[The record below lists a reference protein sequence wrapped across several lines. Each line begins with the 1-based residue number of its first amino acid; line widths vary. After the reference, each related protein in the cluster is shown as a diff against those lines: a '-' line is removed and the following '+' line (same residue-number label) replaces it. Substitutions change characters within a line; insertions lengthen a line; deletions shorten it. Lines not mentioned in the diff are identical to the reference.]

1 MINGFYLQ
9 DLLNK
14 ARLLSNIAKYS
25 KIRKSKMNYQPPVY
39 LTPHL
44 YMTNEEVA
52 IVDGLVDHQEMPKKF
67 DSNRVITYFEGQDFC
82 LVLFFADLKDRGFQK
97 YVVSDFSVNVEE
109 MCMLSNSLTQM
120 ISEGINVHLLSQ
132 AKNRVDN
139 MIHMSGTFRALF
151 GKKKAEETDDW

>member
-1 MINGFYLQ
+1 
-9 DLLNK
+9 
-14 ARLLSNIAKYS
+14 
-25 KIRKSKMNYQPPVY
+25 MNYQPPVY

-82 LVLFFADLKDRGFQK
+82 LVLYFADLKDRGFQK

-120 ISEGINVHLLSQ
+120 IGEGINVHLLSQ

>member
-1 MINGFYLQ
+1 MQN
-9 DLLNK
+9 LLYE
-14 ARLLSNIAKYS
+14 AYLLSNIAKYS
-25 KIRKSKMNYQPPVY
+25 KNQKNEMNYQPPVY

-52 IVDGLVDHQEMPKKF
+52 IVDGLVDHQEMPNHF

-82 LVLFFADLKDRGFQK
+82 LVLYFADLKDRGFQK
-97 YVVSDFSVNVEE
+97 YVVRDFSVNIEE
-109 MCMLSNSLTQM
+109 MYMLSHSLTRM
-120 ISEGINVHLLSQ
+120 IEEGVNIHLLSQ

-151 GKKKAEETDDW
+151 GKKKSLETEEW

>member
-1 MINGFYLQ
+1 MINEYYLQ

-25 KIRKSKMNYQPPVY
+25 KNQKKKMNYQPPVY

-52 IVDGLVDHQEMPKKF
+52 IVDGLVDHQEMPKQF
-67 DSNRVITYFEGQDFC
+67 DSNRVITYFEGHDFC
-82 LVLFFADLKDRGFQK
+82 LVLYFADLQDRGFQK
-97 YVVSDFSVNVEE
+97 YVVSDFSVNLEE
-109 MCMLSNSLTQM
+109 MYMLSHSLDRM
-120 ISEGINVHLLSQ
+120 IEEGVNIHLLSQ

-151 GKKKAEETDDW
+151 GKKKLREAEEW